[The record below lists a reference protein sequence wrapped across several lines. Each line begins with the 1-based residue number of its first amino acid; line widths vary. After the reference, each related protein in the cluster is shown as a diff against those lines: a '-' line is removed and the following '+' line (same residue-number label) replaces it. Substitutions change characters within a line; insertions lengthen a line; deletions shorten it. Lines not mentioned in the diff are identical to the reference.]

1 MKNESN
7 SSNSPSRQTY
17 IAYLL
22 RLWRSGD
29 EQGGW
34 RCSLER
40 AQGGERLGFASL
52 EPLFLYLLEQTENSG
67 ISEHGPP
74 GEPGEYG

>member
-1 MKNESN
+1 MKNESD
-7 SSNSPSRQTY
+7 SPNNPPPQTY

-29 EQGGW
+29 EPGGW

-52 EPLFLYLLEQTENSG
+52 EPLFLYLLELTEDPG
-67 ISEHGPP
+67 VHETGPP
-74 GEPGEYG
+74 GEPGK